1 MASRVG
7 SSTIATPARVARN
20 SAGLLVARLTSL
32 LAAFLTLPILYDRLG
47 APAFGVWA
55 LLSGLIAW
63 VAYADLGLGS
73 AQIREVARAV
83 GSGRHRQAR
92 AVLGV
97 GVIWGASLG
106 TLALAGCW
114 LCWPWIAA
122 LLNLGSMSGP
132 ARDATLLLLVGFW
145 VATGTVPWRAVL
157 EGTQRYLLLS
167 MVEIAAAV
175 LTAGL
180 TILVLLSGGGL
191 VALAAATT
199 AVNACRAIAIVAMAS
214 LLTRELTPSIVRIRR
229 SDLRVAL
236 RYGLPVQV
244 SNAAAAVNNDT
255 DRLMLGA
262 VIGPTAV
269 AGFEPGSKLANLL
282 RLPPSFLMTAVFPA
296 AASAAAGDPRRLDRL
311 YVTMTRYLAAFAA
324 LGVAVLVVSA
334 DPLIR
339 LWLGQP
345 LPLASTTVVVLGVGY
360 AINVTVGA
368 ASVVTRAE
376 GAPGRETRYA
386 LVAAAL
392 NIVLTLPLLHL
403 LGAWG
408 APLSTTIAA
417 SVASGYF
424 FVHFHRRSGRSFRP
438 LTRALF
444 PPTLAAAVAVGL
456 TSAAVPLLPDGTGRG
471 DAFLAVASRSGMAL
485 VLTTAVLVALRY
497 FDTHDLARLRA
508 ALAAP
513 ADRRPVAPAA
523 GPRRPESPL
532 EPTSRLERSSR

>member
-1 MASRVG
+1 
-7 SSTIATPARVARN
+7 VARN
-20 SAGLLVARLTSL
+20 GASLLVARLTSL
-32 LAAFLTLPILYDRLG
+32 LAGVLTLPILYERLG
-47 APAFGVWA
+47 APAFGVWT

-73 AQIREVARAV
+73 TQIREVARTI
-83 GSGRHRQAR
+83 GTGRHRQAR

-97 GVIWGASLG
+97 GVIWGACLG
-106 TLALAGCW
+106 TFALLGCW
-114 LCWPWIAA
+114 LCWPWITA
-122 LLNLGSMSGP
+122 LLNFGRLGDT
-132 ARDATLLLLVGFW
+132 ARDATLILLVGFL
-145 VATGTVPWRAVL
+145 VATVTVPWRAVL
-157 EGTQRYLLLS
+157 EGTQRYLPLS
-167 MVEIAAAV
+167 AVEVVAAL

-180 TILVLLSGGGL
+180 TVVVLLLGGGL
-191 VALAAATT
+191 VALAGAAT
-199 AVNACRAIAIVAMAS
+199 AVNVCRALTIVALAYS
-214 LLTRELTPSIVRIRR
+214 RAPALTPRVVRIRR

-269 AGFEPGSKLANLL
+269 AGFEPGGRLANLL

-324 LGVAVLVVSA
+324 FGVAAMVVTA

-345 LPLASTTVVVLGVGY
+345 VPLASTTVVVLGIGY
-360 AINVTVGA
+360 AVNVTVGA

-392 NIVLTLPLLHL
+392 NIVLTLPMLRL

-417 SVASGYF
+417 TVASGYF
-424 FVHFHRRSGRSFRP
+424 FVHFHRRSGRPFRP

-444 PPTLAAAVAVGL
+444 PPTLAATVGIAL
-456 TSAAVPLLPDGTGRG
+456 TSAAAPLLPDGAGRG
-471 DAFLAVASRSGMAL
+471 GAFLAVASRGGTAL
-485 VLTTAVLVALRY
+485 ALTAAVLLVLRY
-497 FDTHDLARLRA
+497 FDTRDWHRLRA
-508 ALAAP
+508 ALAVPSPPRSTAP
-513 ADRRPVAPAA
+513 AVDPHTLAH
-523 GPRRPESPL
+523 PL
-532 EPTSRLERSSR
+532 GPTSHLERSSR